1 MAGRWG
7 DKARV
12 GDTMERSLLSPSER
26 SRVSELGQS
35 EKGGRKN
42 TWGVKSRSRGI
53 ARIGGGRGGRVED
66 NSDIWVGQQLVPG
79 VTGVGGG
86 EQTRAAS

>member
-1 MAGRWG
+1 MGTRWRG
-7 DKARV
+7 HCHLQAR
-12 GDTMERSLLSPSER
+12 DRESPSLDRER
-26 SRVSELGQS
+26 KLEKHLGSEIQEPGYRPDW
-35 EKGGRKN
+35 E
-42 TWGVKSRSRGI
+42 
-53 ARIGGGRGGRVED
+53 GRGARRWRVED